1 MFNGQKY
8 KIENMR
14 RFKRL
19 NATYLVKFQVA
30 GAQGEPFVAN
40 IKDLSAG
47 GCKFWSDHYL
57 ADGVLLKLSLW
68 IPPIGKTLDAL
79 ARTVRVRRAAS
90 SDLYYVA
97 VRFLEVSKEVQLALN
112 DFIEDLS
119 KSKGGRSLVSDEPV
133 VTRKAVL
140 A

>member
-1 MFNGQKY
+1 MFTKQKY

-40 IKDLSAG
+40 LKDLSAG
-47 GCKFWSDHYL
+47 GCKFWSDHFIVE
-57 ADGVLLKLSLW
+57 GVLLKLSLW
-68 IPPIGKTLDAL
+68 IPPVGQTLEAL
-79 ARTVRVRRAAS
+79 ARTVRVRRSAS
-90 SDLYYVA
+90 NDLYYVA
-97 VRFLEVSKEVQLALN
+97 VRFLEVSKEVQMALN
-112 DFIEDLS
+112 DFIEDLA
-119 KSKGGRSLVSDEPV
+119 KTKAGKSLVSDEPI